1 MMKKKN
7 IMITG
12 ANSGIGF
19 AAVKQFLA
27 EGFRVVGVDIQTNKM
42 SEFIVNSD
50 FYMEKADLSDVQQA
64 ESLMPKLEQS
74 QLIPD
79 ILINAAG
86 IREITLFLNYQQNH
100 SKKS

>member
-19 AAVKQFLA
+19 SAVKQFLT

-42 SEFIVNSD
+42 SEFIVNSE
-50 FYMEKADLSDVQQA
+50 FHMEKADLSDVQQA

-74 QLIPD
+74 RLIPD

-86 IREITLFLNYQQNH
+86 IREITLFLNYRQNH
-100 SKKS
+100 SKRS

>member
-19 AAVKQFLA
+19 AAVKQFLT

-42 SEFIVNSD
+42 SEFIVNSE
-50 FYMEKADLSDVQQA
+50 FHMEKADLSDVRQA

-86 IREITLFLNYQQNH
+86 IRKLPLFLNYQQNH
-100 SKKS
+100 SKRS